1 MHDSFKDFNQDS
13 YSIYPFDLTNLDDI
27 DSFVKI
33 LIDEGADD
41 KKKILDFFTAPQN
54 RESLHSNL
62 INEKLFDYMSS
73 FAIIKDTEKS
83 TAELRKQ
90 Q

>member
-1 MHDSFKDFNQDS
+1 M
-13 YSIYPFDLTNLDDI
+13 
-27 DSFVKI
+27 
-33 LIDEGADD
+33 IDEGADD
-41 KKKILDFFTAPQN
+41 KKKILDFFAAPQN

>member
-1 MHDSFKDFNQDS
+1 M
-13 YSIYPFDLTNLDDI
+13 
-27 DSFVKI
+27 
-33 LIDEGADD
+33 IDEGADD
-41 KKKILDFFTAPQN
+41 KKKILDFFAEPQN

-83 TAELRKQ
+83 TADLRKQ